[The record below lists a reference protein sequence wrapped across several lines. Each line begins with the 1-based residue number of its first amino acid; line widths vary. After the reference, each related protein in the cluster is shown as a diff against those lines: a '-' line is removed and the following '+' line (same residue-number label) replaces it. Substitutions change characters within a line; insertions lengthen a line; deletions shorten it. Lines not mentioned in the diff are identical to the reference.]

1 MSEYMHT
8 LLISQTNE
16 NMKKTT
22 RMMVKKARNAEM
34 RRETNIDDEK
44 GIIVAS
50 SPFLSCGVFSVSV
63 CCYSENKG
71 VALESLER
79 DGL

>member
-34 RRETNIDDEK
+34 RRETNIDEEK

-63 CCYSENKG
+63 CCYSEKIG
-71 VALESLER
+71 RAHV
-79 DGL
+79 